1 MTAKAT
7 GQRFAL
13 VFVVLTLAGGSLLA
27 CGRGRAPT
35 AEPER
40 LAATPLPT
48 LAFKQPT
55 TMIQAAAEVTG
66 TVAPGGDMDLGRGE
80 SIYSSKDCAGCH
92 GPAAEG
98 VAGKGKALAGTPL
111 SEQEFTDVL
120 RTGGK
125 GELGNDHLYGPQSIS
140 PSGVTAL
147 YAYVKSLP
155 AP

>member
-7 GQRFAL
+7 AQRFAL
-13 VFVVLTLAGGSLLA
+13 VFVVLTLAGWSLFA

-35 AEPER
+35 AETER

-48 LAFKQPT
+48 MAFKQPT
-55 TMIQAAAEVTG
+55 TMIQAPAEVTG
-66 TVAPGGDMDLGRGE
+66 TVASGGEVDPGRGE
-80 SIYSSKDCAGCH
+80 SIYNSKNCAGCH
-92 GPAAEG
+92 GAAGEG
-98 VAGKGKALAGTPL
+98 VAGKGKALAGTTL

-125 GELGNDHLYGPQSIS
+125 GELGNDHLYGPQAIS

-147 YAYVKSLP
+147 YAYVKSLSTP
-155 AP
+155 

>member
-7 GQRFAL
+7 GNRFAL
-13 VFVVLTLAGGSLLA
+13 ALVVLTLAGWSLFA
-27 CGRGRAPT
+27 CGRGRTPA

-66 TVAPGGDMDLGRGE
+66 TVAPGGEVDLGRGE

-92 GPAAEG
+92 GAAGEG
-98 VAGKGKALAGTPL
+98 VAGKGKALAGTTL

-125 GELGNDHLYGPQSIS
+125 GELGNDHLYGVQAIS
-140 PSGVTAL
+140 PSGVTVL
-147 YAYVKSLP
+147 YAYIKSLS